1 MAVLFA
7 IGAALL
13 FGLGMTLQQHD
24 ARQVPFDQALHVST
38 LTKLLQRPLW
48 LGGVALSGVAFLFQ
62 IAALR
67 VGAVVVV
74 QPIVT
79 ASLVVCLWLTS
90 WWRRTPLGAN
100 RWTAI
105 TAVVLGLFLFLRIAS
120 PHASGIGHTS
130 HTAWLVETLVVGL
143 IIVTT
148 SVVARARG
156 GLVRGICVG
165 VAAGMGNAYVASVAR
180 GFGLALHRGLWA
192 AAKTPSPYV
201 LLGAA
206 AGTVMLVQAIYPADR
221 VQVPLRGGTFTEPIG
236 SMVLGIVVLAAR
248 PELAGARGA
257 VAVIGFAAAATGL
270 VLLARAEADGLG
282 ADADMASAERAL
294 KGLSRAAFRLSL

>member
-7 IGAALL
+7 IAAALL

-24 ARQVPFDQALHVST
+24 AGQVPFGQALHVST
-38 LTKLLQRPLW
+38 LTRLLQRPLW

-105 TAVVLGLFLFLRIAS
+105 TAVVVGLFLFLRIAS
-120 PHASGIGHTS
+120 PRPSGIGHTS
-130 HTAWLVETLVVGL
+130 HTAWFMETIVVGAVIL
-143 IIVTT
+143 TT
-148 SVVARARG
+148 SALARTKG
-156 GLVRGICVG
+156 GLIRGICVG

-180 GFGLALHRGLWA
+180 GFGLALQRGVWA
-192 AAKTPSPYV
+192 AARTPYPYV

-206 AGTVMLVQAIYPADR
+206 LGTVMLVQAIYQADR
-221 VQVPLRGGTFTEPIG
+221 VQVSLPVATVTEALG
-236 SMVLGIVVLAAR
+236 SMVLGIVVLGER
-248 PELAGARGA
+248 PELNGARGA
-257 VAVIGFAAAATGL
+257 VAVLGFAAAAVGL
-270 VLLARAEADGLG
+270 VLLARAEAEDLG
-282 ADADMASAERAL
+282 AGSDLASADRE
-294 KGLSRAAFRLSL
+294 